1 MKTNSIFPII
11 YPYSKF
17 KLFWD
22 FIMIF
27 LTFYHFLFLI
37 PLITFPKNSFDS
49 FYYNWLIALVVAS
62 IINVFMKLHS
72 GFFENG
78 NFIVCRE
85 KILLRY
91 LKKELAYDILAF
103 LLMFF
108 YLGGN
113 KSILFQLMY
122 FLKYPAFM
130 NQCKSLEEMLFLEGK
145 IKVYIDLL
153 NILVKFFLFVHYVA
167 CIWIFLGST
176 TSIKGQTWLTSY
188 NSSEEKSI
196 GFCYLISIYWAV
208 SIISRTGVGDIT
220 PKNEYE
226 FFFCSA
232 VMILSLIFFGY
243 SVSCL
248 FAIYSNISK
257 EEQIKRFFV
266 FFSLFAKLFFIF
278 FIFKV

>member
-11 YPYSKF
+11 YPCNKF

-22 FIMIF
+22 FMMII
-27 LTFYHFLFLI
+27 LTFCHFLFLI
-37 PLITFPKNSFDS
+37 PLITFPNNSFDS
-49 FYYNWLIALVVAS
+49 FYYKWLIVLS
-62 IINVFMKLHS
+62 ITSLIDVFMKLHS

-78 NFIVCRE
+78 NSIVCQE

-91 LKKELAYDILAF
+91 LKKELAFDILAF
-103 LLMFF
+103 LLMFS
-108 YLGGN
+108 YLEGN

-130 NQCKSLEEMLFLEGK
+130 NQCKNIEKMLFLEGK

-153 NILVKFFLFVHYVA
+153 KILANFFLFAHYAA

-176 TSIKGQTWLTSY
+176 SSIKGQTWLTSY

-196 GFCYLISIYWAV
+196 GFCYIISIYWAV
-208 SIISRTGVGDIT
+208 STISRTGVGDIT

-226 FFFCSA
+226 FCFCSA
-232 VMILSLIFFGY
+232 VMLLSLIFFGY
-243 SVSCL
+243 SLSCL
-248 FAIYSNISK
+248 FNIYSKTSK
-257 EEQIKRFFV
+257 EEQIKRFLV
-266 FFSLFAKLFFIF
+266 FFCFFVKIFKFFIF
-278 FIFKV
+278 